1 MKKLVFATNNKNKL
15 REMREIMDGLYE
27 VVGLNEIGCNDDIVE
42 DADTIQ
48 GNARIKADYVTNRFG
63 VDCFADDTGLEVE
76 ALDGA
81 PGVYSARYAGEH
93 CSYQDNVNKILS
105 EMRGVENRKACF
117 RTVIALN
124 LDGESHFFEGRCD
137 GIITTE
143 AHGEGGFGYD
153 PVFKPD
159 GYDETFAEMPS
170 ELKNKISHRGRATA
184 KLIDFLRKTCV

>member
-105 EMRGVENRKACF
+105 ELKGVENRKACF

-124 LDGESHFFEGRCD
+124 LNGESHFFEGRCD

-159 GYDETFAEMPS
+159 GYDETFAEMSS
-170 ELKNKISHRGRATA
+170 ELKNKISHRGRATV

>member
-124 LDGESHFFEGRCD
+124 LNGESHFFEGRCD

>member
-27 VVGLNEIGCNDDIVE
+27 VVGLNEIGCNDDIIE

-105 EMRGVENRKACF
+105 ELKGVENRKACF

-184 KLIDFLRKTCV
+184 KLIDFLRKISV

>member
-184 KLIDFLRKTCV
+184 KLIDFLRKISV